1 MENTSNLTFTSRKEE
16 NPATS
21 HYLKWNVAHQT
32 PCQSSCLQFVCA
44 FGNSLEEVNKFAWGH
59 KGCVCT
65 QRECCPHSREPGG
78 MCGQGKGHTGAENV
92 NIANKETVSHKSN
105 LPPPYTLHNTV
116 LQCCISQH
124 QETYMH
130 TVEEAGS
137 GPQPRTFNL
146 PNTLKKNGK

>member
-32 PCQSSCLQFVCA
+32 PCQSSSLQCVCA

-78 MCGQGKGHTGAENV
+78 MCGQGKAILGQRMWTLLIRRQYLTKATCHLLTHYITQFCSAAFQSTTKPICILWRKLDRGH
-92 NIANKETVSHKSN
+92 
-105 LPPPYTLHNTV
+105 
-116 LQCCISQH
+116 SQGH
-124 QETYMH
+124 LTYL
-130 TVEEAGS
+130 T
-137 GPQPRTFNL
+137 R
-146 PNTLKKNGK
+146 